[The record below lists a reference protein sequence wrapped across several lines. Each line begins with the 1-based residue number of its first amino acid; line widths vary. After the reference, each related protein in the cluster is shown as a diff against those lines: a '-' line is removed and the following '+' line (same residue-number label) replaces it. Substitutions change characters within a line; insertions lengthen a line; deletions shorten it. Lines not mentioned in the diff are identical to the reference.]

1 MRNKAPAVTKHELIL
16 EIRRQVADATSA
28 HSRELAANAR
38 AFELAQEVVALRNRV
53 AVLEKASRTRKNAVA
68 VASARLARRVARV
81 GGLRFDHPGNSGT
94 TERATGE

>member
-68 VASARLARRVARV
+68 VASARIALRVARV
-81 GGLRFDHPGNSGT
+81 GGLRPGNARAEG
-94 TERATGE
+94 ERARAAGE